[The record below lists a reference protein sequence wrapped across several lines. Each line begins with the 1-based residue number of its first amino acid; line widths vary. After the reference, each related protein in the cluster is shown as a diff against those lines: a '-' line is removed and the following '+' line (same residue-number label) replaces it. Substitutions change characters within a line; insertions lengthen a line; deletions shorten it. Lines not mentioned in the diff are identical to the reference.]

1 MFSHRKIEPSQ
12 MFNHAFQNACLT
24 NILIGLSYTAIT
36 HVPNKITTENHSKD
50 TITNK
55 KQTIL
60 NDTHSH
66 NVKTV
71 TISPFIE
78 TFKAGY

>member
-1 MFSHRKIEPSQ
+1 M
-12 MFNHAFQNACLT
+12 
-24 NILIGLSYTAIT
+24 
-36 HVPNKITTENHSKD
+36 ITTENRSKG
-50 TITNK
+50 TITNE

-60 NDTHSH
+60 NDTHSY

-71 TISPFIE
+71 MISLFIE